1 MESNHAGSRV
11 TPNGPPVATFGDVD
25 ITFELET
32 RPLRPRDRS
41 AEDHAFRTLTVGM
54 TENPSRMLHDLVAA
68 AVSLCQAESAGI
80 SLLEEDVFRWEAVA
94 GVFASAQGS
103 TMPRAESP
111 CGICIDR
118 NSTQLMHLPDRFFAA
133 LTAEPRVVEAL
144 LVPFHDHGRPVGTVW
159 AVSHS
164 SGVGFDREDERVIRI
179 LAQFAS
185 AAWQLWRAG
194 EAAAETIRR
203 RDDFIATLGHELR
216 NPLAVINS
224 AASVLERRGSTDEV
238 VVHAAEI
245 ISRQSRLMT
254 RFADDLLDVARIAS
268 GRLELRTK
276 VVDLRTIVSDAIEGR
291 RDQIAGRRQQLTLS
305 LGPAPILI
313 EADADRLGQVVSNL
327 VDNASKY
334 SREGDR
340 ITVGLTMDGDV
351 AEITVID
358 NGAGVAADQLGRIFE
373 PFVQLHP
380 AGYAVTGGLGLGLAL
395 VRQLTER
402 HGGTVRATSAG
413 PEQGCCISVRLPMLV
428 H

>member
-1 MESNHAGSRV
+1 MESTHAGSRL
-11 TPNGPPVATFGDVD
+11 THSGPPVATLADVD

-54 TENPSRMLHDLVAA
+54 AENPSRMLHDLVEA
-68 AVSLCQAESAGI
+68 AVSLCQAETAGI

-94 GVFASAQGS
+94 GVFASAQGG

-111 CGICIDR
+111 CGICIERDR
-118 NSTQLMHLPDRFFAA
+118 AQLMHLPDRCFPA
-133 LTAEPRVVEAL
+133 LMAEPRFVEAL

-159 AVSHS
+159 VVSHS
-164 SGVGFDREDERVIRI
+164 SERGFDREDERVVRN

-185 AAWQLWRAG
+185 VAWQLWRAG

-216 NPLAVINS
+216 NPLAVISS
-224 AASVLERRGSTDEV
+224 AASVLERRRSTDEV
-238 VVHAAEI
+238 VGHAAQI
-245 ISRQSRLMT
+245 IARQSRLMT

-268 GRLELRTK
+268 GELELRTK
-276 VVDLRTIVSDAIEGR
+276 VVDLRTIVTDAVEGR
-291 RDQIAGRRQQLTLS
+291 RDQIARRRQRLTLR
-305 LGPAPILI
+305 LGPAPILVA
-313 EADADRLGQVVSNL
+313 ADADRLGQVVSNL

-340 ITVGLTMDGDV
+340 IAVGLTMVGDL
-351 AEITVID
+351 AEIAVVD
-358 NGAGVAADQLGRIFE
+358 NGVGLPADQLQRIFE
-373 PFVQLHP
+373 PFVQLQP
-380 AGYAVTGGLGLGLAL
+380 AGYSGTGGLGLGLAL
-395 VRQLTER
+395 VRQLIER
-402 HGGTVRATSAG
+402 HGGTVRATSEG
-413 PEQGCCISVRLPMLV
+413 PEQGCCISVRLPVYV